1 MRAKWVHCA
10 AVALVAALLGAG
22 SVHAEQG
29 DPARLVEALELTQ
42 HRIDSAAVVVPEKGD
57 APEVHELRVAR
68 DLQARA
74 RIAVRRGR
82 PLVAHRA
89 TLEARLHAE
98 RAISISRGLPD
109 PERVMIQLERTSE
122 ILDRAGDLLA
132 GCREARASALL
143 RTASGMQERAT
154 AAGAEGRFLAAL
166 QLTLSA
172 RQRAEKAM
180 RLCNVVE
187 DLGAAVARGLARTDQ
202 ALEIAKRIVAEGA
215 PPQAR
220 GDLRRA
226 LDLQR
231 EAVGERDAQ
240 HLERA
245 LQLTQMARG
254 IANRIARGQP
264 PRPVPPGT
272 PPPPPPH
279 R

>member
-1 MRAKWVHCA
+1 MRASWRHAA
-10 AVALVAALLGAG
+10 AVALAAALLCAG
-22 SVHAEQG
+22 SVRAQEFDG
-29 DPARLVEALELTQ
+29 ARLVEALELTQ
-42 HRIDSAAVVVPEKGD
+42 QRIDSAAAVVPDKGD
-57 APEVHELRVAR
+57 APEIHELRLAR

-74 RIAVRRGR
+74 RVAVGRGR
-82 PLVAHRA
+82 PLIAHRA
-89 TLEARLHAE
+89 TIEARMHAE

-122 ILDRAGDLLA
+122 LLERAGDLLS
-132 GCREARASALL
+132 GCREPRASALL

-154 AAGAEGRFLAAL
+154 TAGDEGRFLAAL

-172 RQRAEKAM
+172 RQRVEKAM

-187 DLGAAVARGLARTDQ
+187 DLGATVARGLSRTDQ
-202 ALEIAKRIVAEGA
+202 ALESAKRAAADGA

-220 GDLRRA
+220 RDLRRA
-226 LDLQR
+226 IELQR
-231 EAVGERDAQ
+231 EALSERDAQ

-245 LQLTQMARG
+245 LQLTQLARG
-254 IANRIARGQP
+254 IANRIARRLP
-264 PRPVPPGT
+264 PPGVPPGA